1 VQIWFE
7 KQAGRD
13 MVAGQVRVKADSLQ
27 VTISIMNVFLK
38 WNKSLIYTN

>member
-1 VQIWFE
+1 
-7 KQAGRD
+7 